1 MKKVTLV
8 FTLFLALTACK
19 NNHPTEES
27 NTTTVDST
35 ANATPT
41 SAATAA
47 EESTLKLDV
56 AASHL
61 TWLGKKVGGQHNG
74 KVALK
79 EGSATF
85 NGNQIVSAT
94 PIIIDMTTITNEDIT
109 DAAYKAKLIGHLKA
123 ADFFDVAKYPTA
135 KFETTSVEGN
145 TLVGKLTIKDKTE
158 EVKIPVT
165 VVNENGTAKVSG
177 KVTIDRTKFGVMY
190 SSKKLTDT
198 LKDKIINDDVEIG
211 FELTFKN

>member
-19 NNHPTEES
+19 NNHSTEETT
-27 NTTTVDST
+27 TTTVDST
-35 ANATPT
+35 ATTPAP
-41 SAATAA
+41 AANAA

-74 KVALK
+74 KVSLK

-94 PIIIDMTTITNEDIT
+94 PIIIDMTTISNEDIT

-123 ADFFDVAKYPTA
+123 TDFFDVAKYPTA
-135 KFETTSVEGN
+135 KFETTSVDGN